1 MIMHTPPPS
10 PAADDL
16 PRFAQERQQRIA
28 ELLKTRGRVEV
39 APLAAQYGVS
49 DDTIRR
55 DLRQLAARGLV
66 QKTHGGAVAL
76 NTGVMSSQQRAAVM
90 PGVKQALARTAVGLV
105 QPHQTLFIDG
115 GSTMLALAHQLRADD
130 APRPITVVTHSL
142 DVFLTLADAPQVR
155 PVLAGGHWLPEHRV
169 FEGEQALATLQ
180 AHRADIAFLGACALH
195 ERTGVTAW
203 QPGDAAI
210 KRAMVRGAVRRVV
223 LCDASKLDQ
232 VAPCAVAE
240 LAELDHIVTDAE
252 HAFLAGRRLPP
263 MGQKN

>member
-1 MIMHTPPPS
+1 MSTPQ
-10 PAADDL
+10 DL
-16 PRFAQERQQRIA
+16 PRFVQERQQRMA
-28 ELLKTRGRVEV
+28 ELLKSRGRVEV
-39 APLAAQYGVS
+39 AALAAEYGVS

-76 NTGVMSSQQRAAVM
+76 NTGVMTSQQRATVM
-90 PGVKQALARTAVGLV
+90 PAAKQAIARTAAGLV

-115 GSTMLALAHQLRADD
+115 GSTALALAQLLRADGM
-130 APRPITVVTHSL
+130 PRPLTVVTHAL
-142 DVFLTLADAPQVR
+142 DVFLTLAEAPQLR
-155 PVLAGGHWLPEHRV
+155 PVLAGGEWLPVHRV
-169 FEGEQALATLQ
+169 FEGEQAVATLR

-210 KRAMVRGAVRRVV
+210 KRAMVAGAVRRVV
-223 LCDASKLDQ
+223 LCDASKLDD

-240 LAELDHIVTDAE
+240 LAELDHVITDGEPAYLG
-252 HAFLAGRRLPP
+252 ARRLAPTP
-263 MGQKN
+263 QA

>member
-1 MIMHTPPPS
+1 MASTLQPPV
-10 PAADDL
+10 PAPESAEL

-28 ELLKTRGRVEV
+28 ALLKESGRVEV
-39 APLAAQYGVS
+39 APLAERFGVS

-76 NTGVMSSQQRAAVM
+76 NTGVMSSQQRAAVL
-90 PGVKQALARTAVGLV
+90 PGIKQALARTAAGLV

-115 GSTMLALAHQLRADD
+115 GSTMLALT
-130 APRPITVVTHSL
+130 IVTHSL
-142 DVFLTLADAPQVR
+142 DVFLTLADAAQVR
-155 PVLAGGHWLPEHRV
+155 PVLAGGAWLPEHRV

-180 AHRADIAFLGACALH
+180 AHRADLAFLGACAVH

-210 KRAMVRGAVRRVV
+210 KRVMVRGSVRRVL
-223 LCDASKLDQ
+223 LCDASKLDL

-240 LAELDHIVTDAE
+240 WSELDHIVTDAE
-252 HAFLAGRRLPP
+252 HGFLASRRLAPA
-263 MGQKN
+263 GQKN

>member
-1 MIMHTPPPS
+1 MPQTQMSTPT
-10 PAADDL
+10 DL
-16 PRFAQERQQRIA
+16 PRFVEERQQRIA

-39 APLAAQYGVS
+39 AALAADYGVS

-90 PGVKQALARTAVGLV
+90 PAVKQAIARRAAGLV

-115 GSTMLALAHQLRADD
+115 GSTALALAQQLRAEG
-130 APRPITVVTHSL
+130 APRPLTVVTHAL
-142 DVFLTLADAPQVR
+142 DVFLTLADVPQLR
-155 PVLAGGHWLPEHRV
+155 PVLAGGEWLPVHRV
-169 FEGEQALATLQ
+169 FEGEQAVATLR

-210 KRAMVRGAVRRVV
+210 KRAMVAGAVRRVV
-223 LCDASKLDQ
+223 LCDASKLGD

-240 LAELDHIVTDAE
+240 LAELDHVITDGE
-252 HAFLAGRRLPP
+252 PAFLGARRLAPAV
-263 MGQKN
+263 